1 MKERE
6 QMGTFHHEMQIFSAN
21 GDRSEMVDALVDTGA
36 SYSQIPASVLQR
48 LGILPTDTVEAVLA
62 DGRVVEDL
70 AAEIRVRIDGLE
82 TFTWVTFGPEN
93 VASLMGAHALEGV
106 RLAVDPL
113 RRLLVPTRILRMRN
127 EQIDDLTGQS
137 GQ

>member
-1 MKERE
+1 
-6 QMGTFHHEMQIFSAN
+6 MGA
-21 GDRSEMVDALVDTGA
+21 DT
-36 SYSQIPASVLQR
+36 LQ
-48 LGILPTDTVEAVLA
+48 GILLAVDLVEERLIPTDTVEAVLA

-113 RRLLVPTRILRMRN
+113 RRILVPTRILRMGRSSHR
-127 EQIDDLTGQS
+127 LP
-137 GQ
+137 